1 MEKRSER
8 NVGLLIKEL
17 RKATGENQGLIAERL
32 HIERSSISKIES
44 GIPALSKD
52 VVKMIASIFSINPDF
67 IDGKTDNAFVPGS
80 FLKLKIRHYVDILGG
95 SSMVLPFLIML
106 NTQKISI
113 VFLLEKFKVK
123 YILAKDELNS
133 IFVMEI
139 AFNLKLDEALANIL
153 NGANTAK
160 KKIAMRASFIPDAL
174 FEKLRHIDVLKKDDV
189 IHYFDRKQSEISD
202 LEKMLIDLVRGKSAI
217 KDIILFLKGMGLK

>member
-1 MEKRSER
+1 MEKR
-8 NVGLLIKEL
+8 NVGGLIKEL

-44 GIPALSKD
+44 GIPALSQEVIK
-52 VVKMIASIFSINPDF
+52 KIGSIFSINPDF
-67 IDGKTDNAFVPGS
+67 IDGKTDNAFAPES

-123 YILAKDELNS
+123 YILIKDELNS

-139 AFNLKLDEALANIL
+139 VFNLKLDEALANIL
-153 NGANTAK
+153 NSANTAR
-160 KKIAMRASFIPDAL
+160 KKITVRASFIPDAL
-174 FEKLRHIDVLKKDDV
+174 FEKLRNIDALKKDDV

>member
-1 MEKRSER
+1 MEKR
-8 NVGLLIKEL
+8 NVGGLIKEL
-17 RKATGENQGLIAERL
+17 RRATGENQGLIAERL
-32 HIERSSISKIES
+32 NIERSSISKIES
-44 GIPALSKD
+44 GIPALSQEVIK
-52 VVKMIASIFSINPDF
+52 KIASIFSINPDF
-67 IDGKTDNAFVPGS
+67 IDGRTDNAFVPES

-106 NTQKISI
+106 NTQKISLI
-113 VFLLEKFKVK
+113 FLLEKFKVK

-139 AFNLKLDEALANIL
+139 VFNLKLDEALTNIL
-153 NGANTAK
+153 NSANIAK

-174 FEKLRHIDVLKKDDV
+174 FENLRNIDALKKDDV

-202 LEKMLIDLVRGKSAI
+202 MEKMLIDLVRGKSAI

>member
-1 MEKRSER
+1 MEKR
-8 NVGLLIKEL
+8 NVGGLIKEL
-17 RKATGENQGLIAERL
+17 RRATGENQGLIAERL

-44 GIPALSKD
+44 GIPALSQEVIK
-52 VVKMIASIFSINPDF
+52 KIASIFSINPDF
-67 IDGKTDNAFVPGS
+67 IDGRTDNAFVPES

-106 NTQKISI
+106 NTEKISI
-113 VFLLEKFKVK
+113 VFLLEKFKVR
-123 YILAKDELNS
+123 YLLAKDELNS

-139 AFNLKLDEALANIL
+139 VFNLKLDEALANIL
-153 NGANTAK
+153 SSAYIAK
-160 KKIAMRASFIPDAL
+160 KKITMRASFISDAL
-174 FEKLRHIDVLKKDDV
+174 FEKLRDIDVLRKDDV

-202 LEKMLIDLVRGKSAI
+202 LEKMLVDLVRGKSAI

>member
-1 MEKRSER
+1 MEKR
-8 NVGLLIKEL
+8 NVGGLIKEL

-32 HIERSSISKIES
+32 NIERSSISKIES
-44 GIPALSKD
+44 GIPALSQD
-52 VVKMIASIFSINPDF
+52 VIKMIASIFSINPDF

-80 FLKLKIRHYVDILGG
+80 FLKLKIRHYIDILGG

-174 FEKLRHIDVLKKDDV
+174 FEKLRNMDALKKDDV
-189 IHYFDRKQSEISD
+189 MRYFDRKQSEISD

>member
-1 MEKRSER
+1 MEKR
-8 NVGLLIKEL
+8 NVGGLIKEL

-44 GIPALSKD
+44 GIPALSQD
-52 VVKMIASIFSINPDF
+52 VIKKIASIFSINPDF
-67 IDGKTDNAFVPGS
+67 IDGKTDNAFVPES

-123 YILAKDELNS
+123 YILIKDELNS

-139 AFNLKLDEALANIL
+139 VFNLKLNEALVNIL
-153 NGANTAK
+153 NSANTAK
-160 KKIAMRASFIPDAL
+160 KKITVRASFIPDTL
-174 FEKLRHIDVLKKDDV
+174 FEKLRNMDALKKDDV
-189 IHYFDRKQSEISD
+189 IHYFDKKQSEISD